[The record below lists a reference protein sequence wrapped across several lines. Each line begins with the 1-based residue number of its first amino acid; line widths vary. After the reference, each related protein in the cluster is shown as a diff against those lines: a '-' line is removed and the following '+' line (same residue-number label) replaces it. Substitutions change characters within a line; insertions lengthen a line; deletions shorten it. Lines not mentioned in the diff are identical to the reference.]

1 MQNLIALWLGLS
13 MTRRMIVAAATIAVF
28 LAILGLSR
36 MATQPSMALLYAGLE
51 PAAAGEVV
59 RMLEQ
64 RGVAHVVDGDSIRV
78 DAAQRDNLRMTL
90 AAEGLPMA
98 GGAGYELLDGLSGF
112 GTTSQMFDAAYWRAK
127 EGELARTILASPTI
141 RAARVHIA
149 RAPSQPFQ
157 PDSQPTASVTVTTVG
172 GGVSGAQARA
182 FRHLV
187 AAAVPALRPEDVA
200 VIDSVGGLVPLE
212 EAQKPF
218 LGSEAKAEELK
229 RNIERLLSARVGP
242 GRAVVEV
249 AVELETQSE
258 SVVERIFDPKG
269 RVLLSSETEER
280 NASTTDTGGDVT
292 VASNLPEGDGAQDD
306 QGKSN
311 STETR
316 ERLNYELSETKRE
329 VLRNPGSVRRL
340 TIAVLVDGQ
349 NVTAADGAQSWQP
362 RPEEELAALRELVA
376 SAAGID
382 ETRGDVLTLKSLAF
396 EPPATEGTLAE
407 ASFLPD
413 FGPVDIMQLAQIAV
427 LALVVIVLGL
437 FVIRPLLLSAPRR
450 EISDSEP
457 QLALPGEPSSEVP
470 PGIRVLSG
478 EIDDSDREMS
488 QMATFGDKETET
500 KPPEADPVKRLR
512 NLIEARQGESV
523 EILRGWMETEERR
536 A

>member
-1 MQNLIALWLGLS
+1 MQNLISLWLGLS
-13 MTRRMIVAAATIAVF
+13 LNRRLIVAAATVAMF
-28 LAILGLSR
+28 LVVLGLSR

-59 RMLEQ
+59 RALEQ
-64 RGVAHVVDGDSIRV
+64 RGVAYVVDGDSIRV

-90 AAEGLPMA
+90 AAEGLPMTGA
-98 GGAGYELLDGLSGF
+98 AGYELLDGLSGF

-127 EGELARTILASPTI
+127 EGELARTILASPAI

-157 PDSQPTASVTVTTVG
+157 PDNQPTASVTVTSVAST
-172 GGVSGAQARA
+172 VSGAQARA

-187 AAAVPALRPEDVA
+187 AAAVPGLRPEDVS

-218 LGSEAKAEELK
+218 MGSEAKAEELK

-242 GRAVVEV
+242 GHAVVEV

-258 SVVERIFDPKG
+258 SLIERIFDPKG

-280 NASTTDTGGDVT
+280 NASATDAGGDVT
-292 VASNLPEGDGAQDD
+292 VASNLPEGDAAADG
-306 QGKSN
+306 QGSSN

-329 VLRNPGSVRRL
+329 VLRNPGAVRRL

-349 NVTAADGAQSWQP
+349 NVTAADGTQSWQE
-362 RPEEELAALRELVA
+362 RSEEELAVLRELVS

-382 ETRGDVLTLKSLAF
+382 EARGDILTLKSLAF
-396 EPPATEGTLAE
+396 EPLLAEGTPAE
-407 ASFLPD
+407 ASILPS
-413 FGPVDIMQLAQIAV
+413 FGPVDVMQLVQVAV
-427 LALVVIVLGL
+427 LAIVALVLGL

-450 EISDSEP
+450 EMAKAGP
-457 QLALPGEPSSEVP
+457 QLALPGGETAAVP
-470 PGIRVLSG
+470 PGVRVLSG
-478 EIDDSDREMS
+478 EIDDSDREIS
-488 QMATFGDKETET
+488 QMATFGEK
-500 KPPEADPVKRLR
+500 EADPPSPPADPVQRLR
-512 NLIEARQGESV
+512 HLIETRQGESV
-523 EILRGWMETEERR
+523 EILRGWMEAEERR